1 MMDYFK
7 IFLHFEGW
15 LYLIL
20 LSFLEII
27 LGIDNVI
34 FISIITDKLRLKH
47 LKNKA
52 RRLGLFFA
60 LMVRFLLLAV
70 LSILIHLIQPIY
82 PPFFGQFNYEDL
94 VLLIGGLFL
103 IYKSTV
109 EMHHNLTGENITK
122 KETAISFPK
131 IITQIVLI
139 DIVFSFDS
147 VISAIG
153 MTNGIEEQLHANP
166 IIIVYLSVLVSMVI
180 MIRYSGIISDFIQKH
195 QTIKTLALSFLLMIG
210 VFLVA
215 EAFGHRIP
223 KGYIYFGFGFSMF
236 VEILNIQIRKRKN
249 LQ

>member
-1 MMDYFK
+1 
-7 IFLHFEGW
+7 
-15 LYLIL
+15 
-20 LSFLEII
+20 
-27 LGIDNVI
+27 
-34 FISIITDKLRLKH
+34 
-47 LKNKA
+47 
-52 RRLGLFFA
+52 
-60 LMVRFLLLAV
+60 
-70 LSILIHLIQPIY
+70 
-82 PPFFGQFNYEDL
+82 
-94 VLLIGGLFL
+94 
-103 IYKSTV
+103 
-109 EMHHNLTGENITK
+109 MHHNLTGENITK